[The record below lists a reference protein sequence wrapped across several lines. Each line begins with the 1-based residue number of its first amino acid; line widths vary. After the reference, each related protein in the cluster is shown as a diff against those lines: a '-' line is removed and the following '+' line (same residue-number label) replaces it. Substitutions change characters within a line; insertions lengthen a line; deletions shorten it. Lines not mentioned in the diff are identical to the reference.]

1 MKLSLADLKFT
12 RIALF
17 VSIALNIALGA
28 YLASQWMMPR
38 WRPLADIAPSQVV
51 ELVARRLPSA
61 EAGIVRE
68 AYRQRQGQIAEQRE
82 AFVRARAKT
91 LDLLA
96 QPDLDVPALRASMLE
111 AREQRLKQVNV
122 LIEMFIDVVGK
133 LPPQVRQD
141 LAARFRRS

>member
-1 MKLSLADLKFT
+1 MNISLGDLKFT
-12 RIALF
+12 RVALF
-17 VSIALNIALGA
+17 VSVALNVTLGA

-38 WRPLADIAPSQVV
+38 WRPLADIAPSQVI
-51 ELVARRLPSA
+51 ELVARRMPAA

-68 AYRQRQGQIAEQRE
+68 AFRQRQGQIAEQRE
-82 AFVRARAKT
+82 AFLRARTKT
-91 LDLLA
+91 LDILA
-96 QPDLDVPALRASMLE
+96 QPDLDVPALRAAMQE

-122 LIEMFIDVVGK
+122 VIDMFVDVVGK